1 LIEYNCHLRN
11 SAIALIHD
19 KPSLIVFLQSA
30 QDAAPYGAISAQA
43 VLFGRS

>member
-19 KPSLIVFLQSA
+19 KPSLIVFLQTA
-30 QDAAPYGAISAQA
+30 QDAAPYGAILAQA
-43 VLFGRS
+43 VLFDRG